1 MNTADI
7 IGVFN
12 VLAQV
17 AVAVVAIVAVVAS
30 LRANKKQIESSDKQL
45 KEQIKASEI
54 QIQKQIE
61 ENRRL
66 ATEERQQQSCPII
79 VPTKAIAKVPAEEVL
94 GTQQLYLYTS
104 EALPLK
110 ANISWDYSFY
120 LFR

>member
-61 ENRRL
+61 QKNVNSKVAPL
-66 ATEERQQQSCPII
+66 LFPQRQS
-79 VPTKAIAKVPAEEVL
+79 
-94 GTQQLYLYTS
+94 
-104 EALPLK
+104 LK
-110 ANISWDYSFY
+110 FLLNKFQGHNNNIFI
-120 LFR
+120 LQKHPH

>member
-7 IGVFN
+7 IGVLN

-30 LRANKKQIESSDKQL
+30 LRANKR
-45 KEQIKASEI
+45 QIKASEI

-79 VPTKAIAKVPAEEVL
+79 VPTKAIAKVPAEQVP
-94 GTQQLYLYTS
+94 GTQQQYLYTS
-104 EALPLK
+104 EAPPLK
-110 ANISWDYSFY
+110 GNISWDYSFY